1 MAQQKIDRVK
11 LNQLLK
17 QGKSQKEIA
26 QVFEV
31 SEAAISKA
39 KKELK
44 ELNVSVVKNV
54 ALENA
59 HKVVASHLDTVSQM
73 QKINQAANE
82 LLDMLMRWGRGDE
95 EALQILEG
103 QVRKVKVRGIEEEV
117 KEYRFKDPRELALRA
132 MAEIRAQ
139 LALQWE
145 MMKTLFDVEA
155 VSEFQQEVLGVIGEV
170 SVDVR
175 NRIVERLKAK
185 GALRG
190 AVSIN

>member
-1 MAQQKIDRVK
+1 MYQPKIDKIRLSK
-11 LNQLLK
+11 LLRE
-17 QGKSQKEIA
+17 GKSGKEAA
-26 QVFEV
+26 QLFGV

-39 KKELK
+39 KKEL
-44 ELNVSVVKNV
+44 NINVVKNV

-59 HKVVASHLDTVSQM
+59 HKVVASHLDTVCQM
-73 QKINQAANE
+73 QKINLAANE
-82 LLDMLMRWGRGDE
+82 LLDLLMRWGRGDE

-103 QVRKVKVRGIEEEV
+103 QVRKVKVRGSEEEI

-155 VSEFQQEVLGVIGEV
+155 VSEFQQELLGVIAEV
-170 SVDVR
+170 SIDVR
-175 NRIVERLKAK
+175 NRIVERLKEK

-190 AVSIN
+190 SISIT

>member
-1 MAQQKIDRVK
+1 
-11 LNQLLK
+11 
-17 QGKSQKEIA
+17 
-26 QVFEV
+26 
-31 SEAAISKA
+31 
-39 KKELK
+39 
-44 ELNVSVVKNV
+44 
-54 ALENA
+54 
-59 HKVVASHLDTVSQM
+59 
-73 QKINQAANE
+73 
-82 LLDMLMRWGRGDE
+82 
-95 EALQILEG
+95 
-103 QVRKVKVRGIEEEV
+103 
-117 KEYRFKDPRELALRA
+117 

>member
-39 KKELK
+39 KK

-82 LLDMLMRWGRGDE
+82 LLDMLMRWSRGDE

>member
-39 KKELK
+39 KK

>member
-1 MAQQKIDRVK
+1 
-11 LNQLLK
+11 
-17 QGKSQKEIA
+17 
-26 QVFEV
+26 
-31 SEAAISKA
+31 
-39 KKELK
+39 
-44 ELNVSVVKNV
+44 
-54 ALENA
+54 
-59 HKVVASHLDTVSQM
+59 M

>member
-1 MAQQKIDRVK
+1 MARPKIDRVK
-11 LNQLLK
+11 LNQLLRE
-17 QGKSQKEIA
+17 GKSQKEVA
-26 QVFEV
+26 QVFKV
-31 SEAAISKA
+31 TEAAVSKA
-39 KKELK
+39 KKEL
-44 ELNVSVVKNV
+44 NISVVKNV

-73 QKINQAANE
+73 QKINLAANE
-82 LLDMLMRWGRGDE
+82 LLDILMRWGRGDE

-117 KEYRFKDPRELALRA
+117 KDYRFKDPRELALRA

-155 VSEFQQEVLGVIGEV
+155 VSEFQQEVLGVIAEV

-175 NRIVERLKAK
+175 NRIVERLKEK

-190 AVSIN
+190 AVSIT

>member
-1 MAQQKIDRVK
+1 MSKPKIDKVK
-11 LNQLLK
+11 LSQLLR
-17 QGKSQKEIA
+17 QGKSQKEAA
-26 QVFEV
+26 QYFQVTD
-31 SEAAISKA
+31 AAISKA
-39 KKELK
+39 KKEL
-44 ELNVSVVKNV
+44 NISVVKNV

-59 HKVVASHLDTVSQM
+59 HKVVTSHLDTVSQM
-73 QKINQAANE
+73 QKINVAANE
-82 LLDMLMRWGRGDE
+82 LLDLLMRWGRGDE

-103 QVRKVKVRGIEEEV
+103 QVRKVKVRGTEEEV

-145 MMKTLFDVEA
+145 MMKTLFDVQA
-155 VSEFQQEVLGVIGEV
+155 VSDFQQEVLNEIAEV
-170 SVDVR
+170 SPDAR

>member
-1 MAQQKIDRVK
+1 MAQPKIDRVK
-11 LNQLLK
+11 LNQLLR

-31 SEAAISKA
+31 SEAAVSKA
-39 KKELK
+39 KKEL
-44 ELNVSVVKNV
+44 NISVVKNV

-73 QKINQAANE
+73 QKINRDANE
-82 LLDMLMRWGRGDE
+82 LLDILMRWGRGDE

-103 QVRKVKVRGIEEEV
+103 QVRKIKVRGIEEEI
-117 KEYRFKDPRELALRA
+117 KDYRFKDPRELALRA

-145 MMKTLFDVEA
+145 MMKALFDAEA
-155 VSEFQQEVLGVIGEV
+155 VSEFQQEVLGVIAEV

-175 NRIVERLKAK
+175 NRIVERLKEK

-190 AVSIN
+190 AISIT